1 MRAMKT
7 GTISKIYFDHEKL
20 DVYRGALEF
29 VAWADKL
36 LQGIEVGISAKDHLK
51 RASESAV
58 RNLVRANSK
67 RRQSER
73 TRVFEIAYGSALEC
87 VACLDVLRA
96 WGLVGESDLIGGKE
110 ALHRVVSMIIRIR
123 AAQSPTV
130 HECRGHY
137 VGNGGRPSEPSFSH
151 DKLRVYRSALEFIS
165 WSAALIQSEAI
176 GLSCARELDKHA
188 TGIVLNIA
196 EGNGKF
202 SEKDRRRFLQI
213 ALSAGL
219 QAATSLDILEA
230 RSVISRRQNE
240 RGKLQLRELVS
251 MIGALARGLS

>member
-1 MRAMKT
+1 
-7 GTISKIYFDHEKL
+7 
-20 DVYRGALEF
+20 
-29 VAWADKL
+29 
-36 LQGIEVGISAKDHLK
+36 
-51 RASESAV
+51 
-58 RNLVRANSK
+58 
-67 RRQSER
+67 
-73 TRVFEIAYGSALEC
+73 LEC
-87 VACLDVLRA
+87 RSYP
-96 WGLVGESDLIGGKE
+96 VG
-110 ALHRVVSMIIRIR
+110 
-123 AAQSPTV
+123 
-130 HECRGHY
+130 
-137 VGNGGRPSEPSFSH
+137 
-151 DKLRVYRSALEFIS
+151 
-165 WSAALIQSEAI
+165 I

-230 RSVISRRQNE
+230 RSVISTRQNE